1 MARYAKVCSMNL
13 PFIHRNGACGME
25 SVELMK
31 SYWGSRLEEIAAEK
45 PDLIV
50 LPEVCDRFNDM
61 TVPEILEYY
70 EVRGNAILDFFCRKA
85 AELKSY
91 IAYSAVL
98 KAEDGA
104 YRNSTVMIDRNGA
117 VMGRYEK
124 NYPMTSEMEDYGMV
138 PGTETPIFQ
147 CDFGT
152 VGCMICFDLNFE
164 ELRLRYAAL
173 KPDLLLFSSR
183 YHGGLKQQLWAY
195 SCQSH
200 LIGAIGGPTRPG
212 VIMAPNGR
220 ILAESTEYTQTL
232 VLRLNL
238 DCRHVHLD
246 FNFEK
251 LEAMKRKY
259 GSSVEI
265 DDIGHLG
272 SVLVRNLL
280 EDRTVDDLLA
290 EFEIEGLD
298 HYLTRAEEYRN
309 HFLEHRKKGN

>member
-1 MARYAKVCSMNL
+1 MSIPWIFREGTTGMA
-13 PFIHRNGACGME
+13 
-25 SVELMK
+25 SVERMI
-31 SYWGSRLEEIAAEK
+31 SYWDSRLNEVVPEK

-50 LPEVCDRFNDM
+50 LPEVCDRFNEM
-61 TVPEILEYY
+61 SVPEILEYY
-70 EVRGNAILDFFCRKA
+70 EIRGKRLLDFFREKA
-85 AELKSY
+85 KGMHCY
-91 IAYSAVL
+91 IAYSSVL
-98 KAEDGA
+98 KDEEGF
-104 YRNSTVMIDRNGA
+104 YRNSTVLIDRTGS
-117 VMGRYEK
+117 VMGRYDK
-124 NYPMTSEMEDYGMV
+124 NYPMTSEIDDYGMV
-138 PGTETPIFQ
+138 PGTETPIFE

-183 YHGGLKQQLWAY
+183 YHGGIKQQLWAY

-220 ILAESTEYTQTL
+220 ILAETTEYTQTL
-232 VLRLNL
+232 VYRLNL

-265 DDIGHLG
+265 DDTGHLG
-272 SVLVRNLL
+272 SVLVRNFR
-280 EDRTVDDLLA
+280 EDCTTDDLLQ
-290 EFEIEGLD
+290 EFEMENVED
-298 HYLTRAEEYRN
+298 YLKRAEAYRN
-309 HFLEHRKKGN
+309 QKIKG